1 MLCHGRAQNI
11 LYFQEFEFLIIVDA
25 YLEVI
30 LVTKKGSL
38 YNFSYNLRCWN
49 EFFTSSSSM
58 YWETTMMNHL
68 FKLGLNDHPAL
79 LELSLVCM

>member
-1 MLCHGRAQNI
+1 MKRWFKEIANYVMLCHGRAQNI

-38 YNFSYNLRCWN
+38 YNFSYNLRC
-49 EFFTSSSSM
+49 
-58 YWETTMMNHL
+58 
-68 FKLGLNDHPAL
+68 
-79 LELSLVCM
+79 